1 MEARL
6 STPTLLDVRQESDC
20 SICLS
25 RDSLHDLASP
35 VNQICSMTDL
45 ILRKYDRRLDE
56 EGELLLGFV
65 KTSAQRLQAFMDGLK
80 TYIQVIGSPVLFR
93 PCDINALLAAAVVPL
108 QAVIEETGAIVT
120 HELLP
125 EVSCDPSQMSYVFTS
140 MIDNSIKFRSER
152 RPEIKISCR
161 KDGKAWIFSIR
172 DNGMGIDTRHS
183 ERIFRV
189 FKRIHN
195 DTFPGAGVGLAVAQT
210 VIHRHHGKIWFE
222 SEVGE
227 GTTFYL
233 SLPETDQ

>member
-1 MEARL
+1 ME
-6 STPTLLDVRQESDC
+6 TGHESDC
-20 SICLS
+20 SVCLS

-45 ILRKYDRRLDE
+45 IVQKYGGRLDE

-65 KTSAQRLQAFMDGLK
+65 KSSAQRLQALMDGLK
-80 TYIQVIGSPVLFR
+80 TYIQVVGSPAPFR
-93 PCDINALLAAAVVPL
+93 RCDINALLAASLAPL

-120 HELLP
+120 HNLLP
-125 EVSCDPSQMSYVFTS
+125 ELVCDPGQMSYVFTS
-140 MIDNSIKFRSER
+140 MIENSIKFRSQR
-152 RPEIKISCR
+152 RPEIEVSCR
-161 KDGKAWIFSIR
+161 KESEDWLFSIR
-172 DNGMGIDTRHS
+172 DNGIGIDPRYS

-195 DTFPGAGVGLAVAQT
+195 DTFPGAGVGLAIAQQVVAR
-210 VIHRHHGKIWFE
+210 HRGNIWFE

-233 SLPETDQ
+233 SLPETNQ